1 MIQNLGPLVDLHGLF
16 IGYLTVTSVC
26 ALRLFVLMFVFPP
39 TADGVIQGTVRNAIA
54 IVFSAYVAVGQ
65 PISFVESLHGL
76 FLAEV
81 ALREAAIGLVLGYAA
96 STVFWVAESVGV
108 YIDDLTGHNNIQI
121 TNPASQEQ
129 STPVGTLLQ
138 QVAIMAFWSLGGMTF
153 LLGTLYE
160 SYEWWPISKGAPIT
174 GAIVEA
180 FVLQQTDTL
189 MQSIAK
195 LAAPLLFILV
205 LVDIAFGFVSK
216 SASKLDISSLSQPV
230 KAAVAIAMLAIFI
243 GLFVDQ
249 VHGQLALNSLE
260 AQWNG
265 IFSNRGKTDNH

>member
-1 MIQNLGPLVDLHGLF
+1 MIQTLGPLINLHDLF
-16 IGYLTVTSVC
+16 ISYLTVTSVC

-39 TADGVIQGTVRNAIA
+39 TADGVIQGTVRNAIV

-76 FLAEV
+76 FLVGV

-96 STVFWVAESVGV
+96 STVFWVAESVGI
-108 YIDDLTGHNNIQI
+108 YIDDLTGHNNIQV
-121 TNPASQEQ
+121 TNPVSQEQ

-138 QVAIMAFWSLGGMTF
+138 QVAIMAFWALGGMTF
-153 LLGTLYE
+153 LLGALYE
-160 SYEWWPISKGAPIT
+160 SYDWWPLSQGAPII
-174 GAIVEA
+174 GDIVES
-180 FVLQQTDTL
+180 FLIRQTDTL
-189 MQSIAK
+189 MQSVAK

-216 SASKLDISSLSQPV
+216 SASKLDISSMSQSV
-230 KAAVAIAMLAIFI
+230 KGAVAIAMLAIFI
-243 GLFVDQ
+243 GLLVDQ
-249 VHGQLALNSLE
+249 VHGQLALSSLE

-265 IFSNRGKTDNH
+265 IFANHSQ

>member
-1 MIQNLGPLVDLHGLF
+1 MIQTLEPLVGLHGLF
-16 IGYLTVTSVC
+16 IGYLTVTGVC
-26 ALRLFVLMFVFPP
+26 SLRLFVLMFVFPP

-54 IVFSAYVAVGQ
+54 IVFSAYVAMGQ
-65 PISFVESLHGL
+65 PIAFIEALHGL

-81 ALREAAIGLVLGYAA
+81 MLREAAIGLVLGYAA

-138 QVAIMAFWSLGGMTF
+138 QVAIMAFWALGGMTF

-160 SYEWWPISKGAPIT
+160 SYGWWPVAKGAPIA
-174 GAIVEA
+174 GDIVES
-180 FVLQQTDTL
+180 FVLRQTDTL

-265 IFSNRGKTDNH
+265 IFSKHGKADNH

>member
-1 MIQNLGPLVDLHGLF
+1 MIQTLGPLVDLHSLL
-16 IGYLTVTSVC
+16 IGYLTVTAVC
-26 ALRLFVLMFVFPP
+26 ALRLFVLLFVFPP

-54 IVFSAYVAVGQ
+54 IMFSAYVAVGQ
-65 PISFVESLHGL
+65 PISFIESLHGL
-76 FLAEV
+76 YLAEV
-81 ALREAAIGLVLGYAA
+81 ALREAVIGLVLGYAA

-121 TNPASQEQ
+121 TNPVSQEQ
-129 STPVGTLLQ
+129 STPIGTLLQ

-160 SYEWWPISKGAPIT
+160 SYNWWPVSKGAPIA
-174 GAIVEA
+174 GVILES
-180 FVLQQTDTL
+180 FVLRQADTL
-189 MQSIAK
+189 MQAIAK

-216 SASKLDISSLSQPV
+216 SASKLDIASLSQPV

-249 VHGQLALNSLE
+249 ARGQLALSSLE
-260 AQWNG
+260 AQWSG
-265 IFSNRGKTDNH
+265 IFSNTGKAE